1 MKNRIKRN
9 QIGAIILAALCLPV
23 VSGLAAA
30 ITSASATGSSSG
42 FGTIQY
48 DVGTNVNEFML
59 YGRTSSSDGYITSA
73 GTLHIVQGVS
83 GDGISGNNN
92 SYDATKYSWTGGA
105 PISSGN
111 SNIES
116 AQWIGAASANPYT
129 WASISVTNPSDAF
142 QFSFFVHDY
151 YAAVDLQVLLN
162 GSLLGTYA
170 DVMSSSYNQGGGEA
184 RDTDF
189 FYNFN
194 FSGMTAG
201 DELEFKFVNLQNLGS
216 DWANIGFLSASLN
229 YDAPTS
235 ITSQLTS
242 MPNVVPEPATA
253 LILALGGGLIVLY
266 RRFFGRI

>member
-1 MKNRIKRN
+1 MHTPYIDK
-9 QIGAIILAALCLPV
+9 AI
-23 VSGLAAA
+23 
-30 ITSASATGSSSG
+30 
-42 FGTIQY
+42 
-48 DVGTNVNEFML
+48 N
-59 YGRTSSSDGYITSA
+59 
-73 GTLHIVQGVS
+73 
-83 GDGISGNNN
+83 GDGTSGHNN
-92 SYDATKYSWTGGA
+92 SYDATKYSWTGGT
-105 PISSGN
+105 PTSSGN

-116 AQWIGAASANPYT
+116 AQWIGSASANPYT
-129 WASISVTNPSDAF
+129 WASISIANPSDAF

-189 FYNFN
+189 FYDFN

-229 YDAPTS
+229 YTAPES

-242 MPNVVPEPATA
+242 MPNVIPEPASIMMIGLGGA
-253 LILALGGGLIVLY
+253 LIAGY